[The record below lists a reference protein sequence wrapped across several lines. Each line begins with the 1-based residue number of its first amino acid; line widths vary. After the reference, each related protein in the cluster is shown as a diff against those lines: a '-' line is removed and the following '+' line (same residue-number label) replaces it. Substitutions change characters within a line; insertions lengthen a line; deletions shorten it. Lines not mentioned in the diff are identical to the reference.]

1 MSMAL
6 DRIFDIAGS
15 GLSAQLIRMNS
26 TASNIANSNVVAGSE
41 AEAFRGKRPVF
52 QSILNQ
58 MVSAQGQSAGGGV
71 RVADIV
77 DDPRPLKEMY
87 NPGHPMANAD
97 GYIWGS
103 NVNEVEEMIE
113 MLDASRGYQNNVEVI
128 KTAKDLMLRTLDITK
143 A

>member
-52 QSILNQ
+52 ASILNQ